1 MVFLDNAVR
10 NRRKEGEGCAR
21 GTEEV
26 PRSNARTDL
35 EGSDKPTALPVSAS
49 VASEPFA
56 VNIKFTS
63 GEARETDRQ
72 YYQHISSY

>member
-1 MVFLDNAVR
+1 MCLDNAVR

-35 EGSDKPTALPVSAS
+35 EGSDKPTALPVSA
-49 VASEPFA
+49 
-56 VNIKFTS
+56 
-63 GEARETDRQ
+63 
-72 YYQHISSY
+72 